1 MLNLSLIVLQ
11 PVPPL
16 CDYKLWIDTK
26 RGEEA
31 KHHLHNMVKLNMMD
45 EEFLAR
51 RMEERRRAAY
61 FAMKCEMDCEEYKEK
76 REKERVRKCEKARR
90 VK

>member
-1 MLNLSLIVLQ
+1 
-11 PVPPL
+11 
-16 CDYKLWIDTK
+16 
-26 RGEEA
+26 
-31 KHHLHNMVKLNMMD
+31 MVKLNMMD
-45 EEFLAR
+45 EEFRAR

-61 FAMKCEMDCEEYKEK
+61 IAMKCEMDCEEYKEK